1 MTLRRH
7 PALSALRP
15 AAELHG
21 DVVTAY
27 VDVSRTSET
36 GAQEVETRLGNLTR
50 DLGAAG
56 IDEATVD
63 VVVERLSRPTG
74 HGGDASRVVVARA
87 GTVVSDLVV
96 GDGVADHHH
105 AGPVAHLLPIG
116 RALADAVTYV
126 LVRVDH
132 AGADI
137 TVSDTLGLDER
148 ELVSE
153 GDHDVLHKVPGG
165 GWSHRRFQ
173 ARAEDSWDRNA
184 DTVARDL
191 DALVREEAP
200 DLVLLAGD
208 PRGIARLR
216 ESVSGHVRDLVEVL
230 GHGSRAEGASD
241 ERLDEEVAAA
251 VQRCRTRRIDEVLDR
266 LGPADAPKA
275 VGVGETLEALRRG
288 EVETLVLLSGALED
302 REAFAGPHPLLLATD
317 PGELRALGVEEP
329 ARDSLEELLF
339 RAALGQ
345 DAGLLALHAPVGALP
360 DGVGAVLRFSTR
372 PGADTGATG
381 TTDREDQ

>member
-7 PALSALRP
+7 SALSALQP

-21 DVVTAY
+21 EVVTAY

-36 GAQEVETRLGNLTR
+36 GAQEVETRLANLTR

-56 IDEATVD
+56 VDEATVEA
-63 VVVERLSRPTG
+63 VVERLSRPTG
-74 HGGDASRVVVARA
+74 HGGDASRVVVAGA
-87 GTVVSDLVV
+87 GKVATDLVV

-105 AGPVAHLLPIG
+105 VGPVAHLLGIG
-116 RALADAVTYV
+116 RAMAEAVSYV

-191 DALVREEAP
+191 DALVREESP
-200 DLVLLAGD
+200 DLVLLTGD

-216 ESVSGHVRDLVEVL
+216 ESVSGHVGALVEVL
-230 GHGSRAEGASD
+230 EHGSRAEGASD

-266 LGPADAPKA
+266 LGPVDAPRA
-275 VGVGETLEALRRG
+275 VGVGETLEALRRA
-288 EVETLVLLSGALED
+288 EVETLVLLRGALDE
-302 REAFAGPHPLLLATD
+302 REAYAGPSPLLLATD
-317 PGELRALGVEEP
+317 VEELRALGVDEP

-345 DAGLLALHAPVGALP
+345 DAGLLPLHAPVGVLP

-372 PGADTGATG
+372 PDAQAD
-381 TTDREDQ
+381 TDREDQ

>member
-1 MTLRRH
+1 MTLRTGE
-7 PALSALRP
+7 ALSALRP
-15 AAELHG
+15 AAELYG

-36 GAQEVETRLGNLTR
+36 GAQEVEARIRNIRR
-50 DLGAAG
+50 DLEAAG
-56 IDEATVD
+56 VAEGTIDAVT
-63 VVVERLSRPTG
+63 ERLARPTG
-74 HGGDASRVVVARA
+74 HGGAAARVVVGRGDTIA
-87 GTVVSDLVV
+87 TDLVV

-105 AGPVAHLLPIG
+105 VGAVAHLLPLA
-116 RALADAVTYV
+116 RALADAVSYV

-173 ARAEDSWDRNA
+173 SRAEDSWDRNA
-184 DTVARDL
+184 DKVAKDL
-191 DALVREEAP
+191 DALVREVDP
-200 DLVLLAGD
+200 DLVLLTGD
-208 PRGIARLR
+208 PHGIARMR
-216 ESVSGHVRDLVEVL
+216 ESVAGHVSARLEVL
-230 GHGSRAEGASD
+230 EHGSRAEGASD

-251 VQRCRTRRIDEVLDR
+251 VQRCRTGRIDEVLDR

-288 EVETLVLLSGALED
+288 EVETLILLAGALDE
-302 REAFAGPHPLLLATD
+302 RQAYAGPQPLLLATD
-317 PGELRALGVEEP
+317 PGELRTLGIDDP
-329 ARDSLEELLF
+329 APDRLDELLL

-345 DAGLLALHAPVGALP
+345 DAGLLPLHAPVGALP
-360 DGVGAVLRFSTR
+360 DGVGAVLRFTTR
-372 PGADTGATG
+372 PDTQP
-381 TTDREDQ
+381 DEIDQEVV

>member
-1 MTLRRH
+1 M
-7 PALSALRP
+7 LRP

-27 VDVSRTSET
+27 VDVSRTTEN
-36 GAQEVETRLGNLTR
+36 GAQEVETRIANLVR
-50 DLGAAG
+50 DAGASGA
-56 IDEATVD
+56 DEATVREVAD
-63 VVVERLSRPTG
+63 RLARPTG
-74 HGGDASRVVVARA
+74 HGGEASRVVVARD
-87 GTVVSDLVV
+87 GTVATDLVL
-96 GDGVADHHH
+96 GGGADDHHH
-105 AGPVAHLLPIG
+105 VGPIAHLLPLG
-116 RALADAVTYV
+116 RALADAVSYV

-132 AGADI
+132 SGADI

-148 ELVSE
+148 EVVSE

-184 DTVARDL
+184 DTVAGDL
-191 DALVREEAP
+191 DTLVREVDP
-200 DLVLLAGD
+200 DLVLLTGD
-208 PRGIARLR
+208 PRGIARVR
-216 ESVSGHVRDLVEVL
+216 ESVAGHVSERLEVL
-230 GHGSRAEGASD
+230 EHGSRAEGASD

-251 VQRCRTRRIDEVLDR
+251 VRRCRARRIDDVLDR

-275 VGVGETLEALRRG
+275 VGVAETLEALRRG
-288 EVETLVLLSGALED
+288 EVETLVLLAGALEG
-302 REAFAGPHPLLLATD
+302 REAYAGPEPLLLATD

-329 ARDSLEELLF
+329 GRVVLEEAMF

-345 DAGLLALHAPVGALP
+345 DADLLPLHAPVGALP

-372 PGADTGATG
+372 PDP
-381 TTDREDQ
+381 TDNEGEDL

>member
-1 MTLRRH
+1 MTLRRGE
-7 PALSALRP
+7 ALSTLRR
-15 AAELHG
+15 AAELCG

-36 GAQEVETRLGNLTR
+36 GAREIETRIGNLTR
-50 DLGAAG
+50 DLDAAG
-56 IDEATVD
+56 IDEATTSAVT
-63 VVVERLSRPTG
+63 ERLTRPTG
-74 HGGDASRVVVARA
+74 HGGEASRVVVAGQ
-87 GTVVSDLVV
+87 GTVVTDLVV

-105 AGPVAHLLPIG
+105 VGPVAHLLQLG
-116 RALADAVTYV
+116 RALADKVDYV
-126 LVRVDH
+126 LVLVDH
-132 AGADI
+132 VGADI

-148 ELVSE
+148 EIVSE

-173 ARAEDSWDRNA
+173 SRAEDSWDRNA

-191 DALVREEAP
+191 DALVREVDP
-200 DLVLLAGD
+200 DVVLLAGD
-208 PRGIARLR
+208 PRGISRLR
-216 ESVSGHVRDLVEVL
+216 ESVAGHVQERLEVL
-230 GHGSRAEGASD
+230 DHGSRAEGASD

-251 VQRCRTRRIDEVLDR
+251 VQRCRTRRIDAVLDR

-288 EVETLVLLSGALED
+288 EVDTLLLLRGALDD
-302 REAFAGPHPLLLATD
+302 REAYAGPDPLLLATD
-317 PGELRALGVEEP
+317 PGELRSLGVEEP
-329 ARDSLEELLF
+329 QRDSLEELLF

-345 DAGLLALHAPVGALP
+345 DAHLLPLHAPVGALP

-372 PGADTGATG
+372 PDAQAETG
-381 TTDREDQ
+381 EDI